1 MTRTG
6 GCACGA
12 IRFQIT
18 APLMGSGACHC
29 TDCQKASG
37 GGPNYIVMA
46 PREAFRVTQGTPKLF
61 VKQGDS
67 GGEASRAFCPD
78 CGTPLFSTPPERVP
92 FVIVKIGA
100 LDDASDVTPVMHV
113 YTSSAPAW
121 HHIPPG
127 APAFPK
133 MPPM

>member
-1 MTRTG
+1 MTTISANLQAVRARIAAAAELAG
-6 GCACGA
+6 RAVGEVLLLA
-12 IRFQIT
+12 
-18 APLMGSGACHC
+18 
-29 TDCQKASG
+29 ASKTF
-37 GGPNYIVMA
+37 PAERI
-46 PREAFRVTQGTPKLF
+46 REAVAAGQ
-61 VKQGDS
+61 
-67 GGEASRAFCPD
+67 RAF
-78 CGTPLFSTPPERVP
+78 GENYVQEGLA
-92 FVIVKIGA
+92 KIGA